1 MKKLLLIFLMYSFS
15 VMAAYA
21 PARKVLY
28 IEYSIPVQ
36 PYEKLWK
43 VVCMAESSNRPIAYN
58 KDENAI
64 GIVQI
69 RPVRLRDFNDRTG
82 KNYTMDD
89 MYDVTISKE
98 VFMYYAVQ
106 MHYSDTEKIAKR
118 WNGSGRKTI
127 AYWKRVKVLL

>member
-1 MKKLLLIFLMYSFS
+1 MKKPLLIFLMFSFS
-15 VMAAYA
+15 VLAAYA
-21 PARKVLY
+21 PVRKVLY
-28 IEYSIPVQ
+28 IEYSTPVQ
-36 PYEKLWK
+36 PHEKLWK
-43 VVCMAESSNRPIAYN
+43 VVCMAESSNRPDAYN

-89 MYDVTISKE
+89 MYDVTKSKE
-98 VFMYYAVQ
+98 VFMYYATQ
-106 MHYSDTEKIAKR
+106 FSNSDIEKIAKS